1 MNSPKYKDNQIITI
15 ETGFEKRRQI
25 KKARI
30 VWESNNKGGLKMSFF
45 EIDSKY
51 RMYTLNPIII
61 ED

>member
-1 MNSPKYKDNQIITI
+1 MNAPKYKDNQIITI
-15 ETGFEKRRQI
+15 ETGL
-25 KKARI
+25 
-30 VWESNNKGGLKMSFF
+30 ESNNKGGLKMSFF